1 MTHYKFLSTILFM
14 LCVSSNV
21 SFAQILSASEIPSDE
36 DRLGESTRLEKKR
49 EEMDAN
55 YQKAMRECYQRFDV
69 VGCQLKA
76 RDKRLEVLAV
86 LRKEENKFNALERQI
101 KAFESIQRTA
111 EKTSDA
117 QLQEAENQRQDA
129 QQAAKDRQER
139 TEQKKQDYANQGK
152 NRPNYE
158 AKQREAAEH
167 RADTEKRLQERT
179 NAPADPLPSPVRSK

>member
-1 MTHYKFLSTILFM
+1 MTHYKFFATFLLL
-14 LCVSSNV
+14 LCMGSNA

-36 DRLGESTRLEKKR
+36 ERLAESTRLEKKR
-49 EEMDAN
+49 EEMDAT

-76 RDKRLEVLAV
+76 RDKRLVVLAV
-86 LRKEENKFNALERQI
+86 LRKEEKKFNALERQI

-117 QLQEAENQRQDA
+117 QQQEAANQREEA

-139 TEQKKQDYANQGK
+139 TEQKKQDYDSQGK
-152 NRPNYE
+152 NRPNFDV
-158 AKQREAAEH
+158 KQREAAEH
-167 RADTEKRLQERT
+167 RADTEKRLKERT
-179 NAPADPLPSPVRSK
+179 NAPADPLPSPVRDK

>member
-1 MTHYKFLSTILFM
+1 MKHYTFCASLLLM
-14 LCVSSNV
+14 LCMGSSTT
-21 SFAQILSASEIPSDE
+21 FAQILSSSEIPSDE
-36 DRLGESTRLEKKR
+36 ERLTESTRLEKKR
-49 EEMDAN
+49 QEMEDA
-55 YQKAMRECYQRFDV
+55 YQKSMRACYQRFDV

-76 RDKRLEVLAV
+76 RDKRLEVLVV

-117 QLQEAENQRQDA
+117 QQQDAANQREEA
-129 QQAAKDRQER
+129 QQAAKDRKER
-139 TEQKKQDYANQGK
+139 TEQKKQDYEGQGK
-152 NRPNYE
+152 NRPNFD

-179 NAPADPLPSPVRSK
+179 NAPADPLPSPVRAK

>member
-1 MTHYKFLSTILFM
+1 MKHYTFFASLLLM
-14 LCVSSNV
+14 LCMGSSAT
-21 SFAQILSASEIPSDE
+21 FAQILSSSEIPSDE
-36 DRLGESTRLEKKR
+36 ERLTESTRLEKKR
-49 EEMDAN
+49 QEMEDT
-55 YQKAMRECYQRFDV
+55 YQKSMRACYQRFDV

-76 RDKRLEVLAV
+76 RDKRLEVLVV

-117 QLQEAENQRQDA
+117 QQQDAANQREEA
-129 QQAAKDRQER
+129 QQAAKDRLER
-139 TEQKKQDYANQGK
+139 TEQKKQDYEGQGK
-152 NRPNYE
+152 NRPNYD

-179 NAPADPLPSPVRSK
+179 NAPADPLPSPVRVK

>member
-1 MTHYKFLSTILFM
+1 MTHYKFFATFLFM
-14 LCVSSNV
+14 LCVGCNV

-36 DRLGESTRLEKKR
+36 DRLAESTRLEKKR
-49 EEMDAN
+49 EEMDAT

-117 QLQEAENQRQDA
+117 QQQDAANQRQEA
-129 QQAAKDRQER
+129 QQAAKDRLER
-139 TEQKKQDYANQGK
+139 TEQKKQDYDNQGK
-152 NRPNYE
+152 NRANFD

-167 RADTEKRLQERT
+167 RDDTEKRLQERT

>member
-1 MTHYKFLSTILFM
+1 MTHYKFFATFLFM
-14 LCVSSNV
+14 LCVVSNV
-21 SFAQILSASEIPSDE
+21 TFAQILSASEIPSDE
-36 DRLGESTRLEKKR
+36 DRLAESTRLEKKR
-49 EEMDAN
+49 EEMDAT

-111 EKTSDA
+111 DKTSEAQQQDA
-117 QLQEAENQRQDA
+117 ANQRQEA
-129 QQAAKDRQER
+129 QQAAKDRLER
-139 TEQKKQDYANQGK
+139 TEQKKQDYDNQGK
-152 NRPNYE
+152 NRANFD

-179 NAPADPLPSPVRSK
+179 NAPADPLPSPVLSK

>member
-1 MTHYKFLSTILFM
+1 M
-14 LCVSSNV
+14 LCVGCNV

-36 DRLGESTRLEKKR
+36 DRLAESTRLEKKR
-49 EEMDAN
+49 EEMDAT

-76 RDKRLEVLAV
+76 RDKRLEVLSV

-111 EKTSDA
+111 DKTSDA
-117 QLQEAENQRQDA
+117 QQQDAANQRQEA
-129 QQAAKDRQER
+129 QQAAKDRLER
-139 TEQKKQDYANQGK
+139 TEQKKQDYDNQGK
-152 NRPNYE
+152 NRTNFD

>member
-1 MTHYKFLSTILFM
+1 MKHYKFFATFLFM
-14 LCVSSNV
+14 LCLGSNV

-36 DRLGESTRLEKKR
+36 DRLAESTRLEKKR
-49 EEMDAN
+49 EEMDAT

-111 EKTSDA
+111 DKTSDA
-117 QLQEAENQRQDA
+117 QQQDAANQRQEA
-129 QQAAKDRQER
+129 QQAAKDRLER
-139 TEQKKQDYANQGK
+139 TEQKKQDYDNQGK
-152 NRPNYE
+152 NRANFD

>member
-1 MTHYKFLSTILFM
+1 MTHYKSLVTFLLILLM
-14 LCVSSNV
+14 GSNA
-21 SFAQILSASEIPSDE
+21 SLAQILSTSDIPSDE
-36 DRLGESTRLEKKR
+36 DRLAENMRLEKKR

-76 RDKRLEVLAV
+76 RDKRLKVLAV

-111 EKTSDA
+111 EKTSDVQQQDA
-117 QLQEAENQRQDA
+117 ANQREEA
-129 QQAAKDRQER
+129 QQAAKDRLER
-139 TEQKKQDYANQGK
+139 TEQKKQDYDGQGK
-152 NRPNYE
+152 NRPNFD

-167 RADTEKRLQERT
+167 RADTEKRLQERS
-179 NAPADPLPSPVRSK
+179 NAPADPLPSPVRVK

>member
-1 MTHYKFLSTILFM
+1 MTHYKFFVTFLFM
-14 LCVSSNV
+14 LCVGSSV

-36 DRLGESTRLEKKR
+36 DRLAESTRLEKKR

-111 EKTSDA
+111 DKTSEAQQQDA
-117 QLQEAENQRQDA
+117 ANQRQEA
-129 QQAAKDRQER
+129 QQAAKDRLER
-139 TEQKKQDYANQGK
+139 TEQKKQDYDNQGK
-152 NRPNYE
+152 NRTNFD

>member
-1 MTHYKFLSTILFM
+1 MTHYKFFATFLFM
-14 LCVSSNV
+14 LCVVSNA

-36 DRLGESTRLEKKR
+36 DRLAESTRLEKKR

-76 RDKRLEVLAV
+76 RDKRLEVLSV

-111 EKTSDA
+111 DKTSDA
-117 QLQEAENQRQDA
+117 QQQDAANQRQEA
-129 QQAAKDRQER
+129 QQSAKDRLER
-139 TEQKKQDYANQGK
+139 TEQKKQDYDNQGK
-152 NRPNYE
+152 NRTNFD

>member
-1 MTHYKFLSTILFM
+1 MTHYKYFATFLLLTGLV
-14 LCVSSNV
+14 CNSSI
-21 SFAQILSASEIPSDE
+21 AQIFSASDIPSDE
-36 DRLGESTRLEKKR
+36 DRLAESTRLEKKR
-49 EEMDAN
+49 EEMEAT

-86 LRKEENKFNALERQI
+86 LRKEENNFNTLERQI

-117 QLQEAENQRQDA
+117 QLQEAANQRQEA
-129 QQAAKDRQER
+129 MQAAKERQER
-139 TEQKKQDYANQGK
+139 TEQKKQEHENQGK
-152 NRPNYE
+152 NRANYD

-167 RADTEKRLQERT
+167 RADTEKRVQERT
-179 NAPADPLPSPVRSK
+179 NAPADPLPSPVRAK

>member
-14 LCVSSNV
+14 LCVGSNV

-36 DRLGESTRLEKKR
+36 DRLAESTRLEKKR

>member
-1 MTHYKFLSTILFM
+1 MTHYKFFTIFLLMFCM
-14 LCVSSNV
+14 GSNA
-21 SFAQILSASEIPSDE
+21 SFAQILAASEIPSDE
-36 DRLGESTRLEKKR
+36 ERLAESTRLEKKR
-49 EEMDAN
+49 EEMDAT

-76 RDKRLEVLAV
+76 RDKRLLVLAV

-117 QLQEAENQRQDA
+117 QQQEAANQREEA
-129 QQAAKDRQER
+129 QQSAKDRLER
-139 TEQKKQDYANQGK
+139 TEQKKQDYDSQGK
-152 NRPNYE
+152 NRPNFD

-179 NAPADPLPSPVRSK
+179 NAPANPLPSPVHTK

>member
-1 MTHYKFLSTILFM
+1 MTHYKSLVTFLLILLM
-14 LCVSSNV
+14 GSNA
-21 SFAQILSASEIPSDE
+21 SLAQILSTSDIPSDE
-36 DRLGESTRLEKKR
+36 DRLAENMRLEKKR

-111 EKTSDA
+111 EKTSDVQQQDA
-117 QLQEAENQRQDA
+117 ANQREEA
-129 QQAAKDRQER
+129 QQAAKDRLER
-139 TEQKKQDYANQGK
+139 TEQKKQDYDGQGK
-152 NRPNYE
+152 NRPNFD

-167 RADTEKRLQERT
+167 RADTEKRLQERS
-179 NAPADPLPSPVRSK
+179 NAPADPLPSPVRVK

>member
-1 MTHYKFLSTILFM
+1 MTHYKFFVTFLFM
-14 LCVSSNV
+14 LCVGSSV

-36 DRLGESTRLEKKR
+36 DRLAESTRLEKKR

-76 RDKRLEVLAV
+76 RDKRLEVLSV

-111 EKTSDA
+111 DKTSEAQQQDA
-117 QLQEAENQRQDA
+117 ANQRQEA
-129 QQAAKDRQER
+129 QQAAKDRLER
-139 TEQKKQDYANQGK
+139 TEQKKQDYDNQGK
-152 NRPNYE
+152 NRANFD

>member
-1 MTHYKFLSTILFM
+1 MTHYKFFATFLLL
-14 LCVSSNV
+14 LCMGSNA

-36 DRLGESTRLEKKR
+36 DRLAESTRLEKKR
-49 EEMDAN
+49 EEMDAT

-76 RDKRLEVLAV
+76 RDKRLEVLSV

-117 QLQEAENQRQDA
+117 QQQEAANQREEA
-129 QQAAKDRQER
+129 QQAAKDRLER
-139 TEQKKQDYANQGK
+139 TEQKKQDYDGQGK
-152 NRPNYE
+152 NRPNFD

-179 NAPADPLPSPVRSK
+179 NAPANPLPLPVHTK

>member
-1 MTHYKFLSTILFM
+1 MTHYKFFATFLFM
-14 LCVSSNV
+14 LCIASNV
-21 SFAQILSASEIPSDE
+21 SFAQILSAADIPSDE
-36 DRLGESTRLEKKR
+36 DRLAESTRLEKKR
-49 EEMDAN
+49 EEMDAT

-111 EKTSDA
+111 EKTSEA
-117 QLQEAENQRQDA
+117 QQQEAAIQREEA
-129 QQAAKDRQER
+129 QQSAKDRQER
-139 TEQKKQDYANQGK
+139 TEQKKQDYDNQGK
-152 NRPNYE
+152 NRPNFD
-158 AKQREAAEH
+158 AKQSEAAQH

-179 NAPADPLPSPVRSK
+179 NAPAEPLPSPVRSK

>member
-1 MTHYKFLSTILFM
+1 MTHYKFFATFLLL
-14 LCVSSNV
+14 LCVGCNTV
-21 SFAQILSASEIPSDE
+21 FAQILSASEIPSDE
-36 DRLGESTRLEKKR
+36 ERLAESTRLEKKR
-49 EEMDAN
+49 EEMDAT
-55 YQKAMRECYQRFDV
+55 YQKAMRDCYQRFDV

-117 QLQEAENQRQDA
+117 QQQEAAIQRQEA
-129 QQAAKDRQER
+129 VQAAKDRQER
-139 TEQKKQDYANQGK
+139 TEQKKQDYDNQGK
-152 NRPNYE
+152 NRANYD

-179 NAPADPLPSPVRSK
+179 NAPADPLPSPVRAK

>member
-1 MTHYKFLSTILFM
+1 MTHYKFFVTFLFM
-14 LCVSSNV
+14 LCVGSNV

-36 DRLGESTRLEKKR
+36 DRLAESTRLEKKR

-76 RDKRLEVLAV
+76 RDKRLEVLSV

-111 EKTSDA
+111 DKTSDA
-117 QLQEAENQRQDA
+117 QQQDAANQRQEA
-129 QQAAKDRQER
+129 QQAVKDRLER
-139 TEQKKQDYANQGK
+139 TEQKKQDYDNQGK
-152 NRPNYE
+152 NRANFD

>member
-21 SFAQILSASEIPSDE
+21 SFAQILSAAEIPSDE
-36 DRLGESTRLEKKR
+36 DRLAESTRLEKKR

-158 AKQREAAEH
+158 AKQREAAER